1 MVVYSDIKGVPGTEF
16 IPLSGSLPACLNA
29 TENHVV
35 GPNTIMRPAV
45 VENGGETAM
54 IYHGSKLK
62 L

>member
-35 GPNTIMRPAV
+35 GSNLIMRPAV
-45 VENGGETAM
+45 VENDG
-54 IYHGSKLK
+54 K
-62 L
+62 